1 MSKPRGRAYINNISN
16 IKMSDF
22 KVGSKNAVVA
32 IEHLLYNIS
41 ESELTNVA
49 AFLAQEN
56 SVPVDT
62 YCQKGGYWTFEVLE
76 RFLLQRGI
84 KCTKVGVGGKWLLDA
99 PRFLRENPS
108 VVGFLDTITLNSFK
122 WDGAQW
128 KTPSMSCTILPK
140 QSLVVI
146 HKMWVPF
153 ERFYDKT
160 FHVTTDEDKWTRYEC
175 HPTSCWRM
183 ETVNY
188 EGCKNA
194 VKQKMRE
201 YKKSPIMMSNSKEIL
216 MCKPTSKG
224 WKTETLLNY
233 EFLSLQASAKQV
245 SESLSTL
252 LVDHIECSGGDSGWT
267 VMAHALFSA
276 FQHLKGRL
284 NPNDLSNFSVKEIQT
299 LKDYETTYLEKMNQ
313 TNKV

>member
-1 MSKPRGRAYINNISN
+1 MSN
-16 IKMSDF
+16 F
-22 KVGSKNAVVA
+22 KVGAKNAVVA

-49 AFLAQEN
+49 AVLAQEN

-62 YCQKGGYWTFEVLE
+62 YCQKGGYWTFEVVE
-76 RFLLQRGI
+76 RFLFERGI
-84 KCTKVGVGGKWLLDA
+84 KCTFAGVSGKWLLDA

-108 VVGFLDTITLNSFK
+108 VVGFLDTSSLTAFK
-122 WDGAQW
+122 WNGAQW
-128 KTPSMSCTILPK
+128 TTPTTICTILPK

-146 HKMWVPF
+146 HKMWIPF
-153 ERFYDKT
+153 EKFFEKT
-160 FHVTTDEDKWTRYEC
+160 FHVTTDEDEWTRYEC
-175 HPTSCWRM
+175 HPSSCWRM

-194 VKQKMRE
+194 VKQTMRE
-201 YKKSPIMMSNSKEIL
+201 YKKSPIMMSNSTELL

-224 WKTETLLNY
+224 WKTKTLLNY
-233 EFLSLQASAKQV
+233 EFLSLHESARQV

-252 LVDHIECSGGDSGWT
+252 LVDHIECSGSGDGWT

-284 NPNDLSNFSVKEIQT
+284 NPNDLSNFTEEDIQT
-299 LKDYETTYLEKMNQ
+299 LQDYEATYLKKMD
-313 TNKV
+313 VLRERD

>member
-1 MSKPRGRAYINNISN
+1 
-16 IKMSDF
+16 MSDF
-22 KVGSKNAVVA
+22 KVGAKKAVVA

-56 SVPVDT
+56 AVPVDT
-62 YCQKGGYWTFEVLE
+62 YCKRGGYWTFAVVE
-76 RFLLQRGI
+76 RFLLQRGM
-84 KCTKVGVGGKWLLDA
+84 KCTCAGIGGKWLLDA
-99 PRFLRENPS
+99 PRFLRENQS
-108 VVGFLDTITLNSFK
+108 VVGFLDTLTLTSFK
-122 WDGAQW
+122 WDGTQW
-128 KTPSMSCTILPK
+128 TTPTANCTILPK

-146 HKMWVPF
+146 HKMWIPF
-153 ERFYDKT
+153 EQFYDKT
-160 FHVTTDEDKWTRYEC
+160 FHVTTDESDWTRFEC
-175 HPTSCWRM
+175 HPSSCWRV

-233 EFLSLQASAKQV
+233 ECLSLQDSAKQV
-245 SESLSTL
+245 SESLSAL
-252 LVDHIECSGGDSGWT
+252 LVDHIECTGGDRGWT

-284 NPNDLSNFSVKEIQT
+284 NPNDLSNFTQAEVET
-299 LKDYETTYLEKMNQ
+299 LRDYETMYLDKM
-313 TNKV
+313 KRYKDV

>member
-1 MSKPRGRAYINNISN
+1 MTLHFRNR
-16 IKMSDF
+16 MSDF
-22 KVGSKNAVVA
+22 KVGAKKAVVA
-32 IEHLLYNIS
+32 IEHLLYSIS

-62 YCQKGGYWTFEVLE
+62 YCKKGGYWTFEVVE
-76 RFLLQRGI
+76 RFLIRRGI
-84 KCTKVGVGGKWLLDA
+84 KCTRAGVGGKWLLDA

-108 VVGFLDTITLNSFK
+108 VVGFIDTSTLDSFK
-122 WDGAQW
+122 WDGRRW
-128 KTPSMSCTILPK
+128 TTPTAHCTILPK
-140 QSLVVI
+140 HSLVVI

-153 ERFYDKT
+153 EQFYDKA
-160 FHVTTDEDKWTRYEC
+160 FHVTTDDDEWTRYEC
-175 HPTSCWRM
+175 QPSSCWRM

-188 EGCKNA
+188 QGCKNA
-194 VKQKMRE
+194 VKKTMRE

-233 EFLSLQASAKQV
+233 EFLSRQDSARQV
-245 SESLSTL
+245 SESLSTA
-252 LVDHIECSGGDSGWT
+252 LVDHIECSGGPDGWT

-284 NPNDLSNFSVKEIQT
+284 DPNDLSNLSVDDIQA
-299 LKDYETTYLEKMNQ
+299 LQEYEATYLAKMNS
-313 TNKV
+313 